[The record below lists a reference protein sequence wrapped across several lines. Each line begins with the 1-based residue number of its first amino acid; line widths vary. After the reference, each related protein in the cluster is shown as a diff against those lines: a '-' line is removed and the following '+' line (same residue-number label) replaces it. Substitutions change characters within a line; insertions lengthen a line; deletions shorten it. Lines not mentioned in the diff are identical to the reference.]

1 MVGEAE
7 HHTDRLV
14 REKLWELQCRR
25 GARAVTRRR
34 YESGPTRRSGAPPP
48 DPGPLRSG
56 VAQSL
61 RGDQATGV
69 TQSQTLIPRQVEDIT
84 GAVFRTIPDMV
95 TGQARTLRGEPAV
108 VDGATTLSFEELAA
122 KVDEAARAL
131 IALGIDK
138 GDRVAIWAPNIWEWI
153 VCALGIHTVGAV
165 MVPVNTRYKGIEAA
179 YLLGK
184 SRAKAL
190 FTVTGFLDVDYV
202 ALLRAANTELPHLS
216 DVVILRGDAPEGTVG
231 FSAFLR
237 RADDV
242 APIAAR
248 ERAATVAPDD
258 LADILFTSGTT
269 GRPKGAM
276 CTHEQNLRVFDQW
289 SSIVGLRKGDR
300 YLIVLPFFHSFGYK
314 AGWFSALMRGAT
326 IYPEAVFDVDVVL
339 RRIEDDAITMLPG
352 PPALYQ
358 SILLHPDR
366 EKFDISSLRLAVT
379 GAASI
384 PVELIHR
391 MKDEL
396 GFETV
401 ITAYGLTES
410 CGVVTMCRLDDD
422 AETIATTS
430 GRAIPDVEVRVVDPD
445 GVALPPGDPGE
456 IVVRGYNVMKG
467 YFDAPEETQKAIDQ
481 DGWLHTGD
489 IGTLD
494 ERGNIRITDRLK
506 DMFIV
511 GGFNA
516 YPAEIENT
524 LLKMPGL
531 GEVAVIGVPDDRLG
545 EVGMAF
551 VVPAPGQ
558 SLTADQVIA
567 WSRDNM
573 ANFKVPRR
581 VEIVSALPR
590 NATGKVLKFELRER
604 ANG

>member
-1 MVGEAE
+1 M
-7 HHTDRLV
+7 
-14 REKLWELQCRR
+14 
-25 GARAVTRRR
+25 
-34 YESGPTRRSGAPPP
+34 
-48 DPGPLRSG
+48 
-56 VAQSL
+56 
-61 RGDQATGV
+61 
-69 TQSQTLIPRQVEDIT
+69 
-84 GAVFRTIPDMV
+84 FRTIPDMV

-190 FTVTGFLDVDYV
+190 FTVTRFLDVDYV

>member
-1 MVGEAE
+1 M
-7 HHTDRLV
+7 
-14 REKLWELQCRR
+14 
-25 GARAVTRRR
+25 VTRQ
-34 YESGPTRRSGAPPP
+34 
-48 DPGPLRSG
+48 
-56 VAQSL
+56 AQSL
-61 RGDQATGV
+61 K
-69 TQSQTLIPRQVEDIT
+69 
-84 GAVFRTIPDMV
+84 GA
-95 TGQARTLRGEPAV
+95 PAI
-108 VDGATTLSFEELAA
+108 VDGATTLSFGELAA
-122 KVDEAARAL
+122 RVDQAARAL
-131 IALGIDK
+131 IASGIDK
-138 GDRVAIWAPNIWEWI
+138 GDRVAIWAPNVWEWI
-153 VCALGIHTVGAV
+153 VCALAIHTVGGV
-165 MVPVNTRYKGIEAA
+165 MVPVNTRYKGIEAG

-184 SRAKAL
+184 SQAKAL
-190 FTVTGFLDVDYV
+190 FTVTGFLAVDYV
-202 ALLRAANTELPHLS
+202 SLLRGSNVELPDLA
-216 DVVILRGDAPEGTVG
+216 DVVVLRGDAPEGTLS
-231 FSAFLR
+231 FADFLE
-237 RADDV
+237 RADAV
-242 APIAAR
+242 PISAGR

-258 LADILFTSGTT
+258 VADILFTSGTT
-269 GRPKGAM
+269 GKPKGAM
-276 CTHEQNLRVFDQW
+276 CTHGQNLRVFDQW
-289 SSIVGLRKGDR
+289 SSIAGLREGDR

-326 IYPEAVFDVDVVL
+326 VFPEAVFDVDVVL
-339 RRIEDDAITMLPG
+339 RRVQDDAITMLPG

-358 SILLHPDR
+358 SILLHPKR
-366 EKFDISSLRLAVT
+366 ESFDISSLRLAVT
-379 GAASI
+379 GAAAI

-391 MKDEL
+391 MKDDL

-430 GRAIPDVEVRVVDPD
+430 GRAIPEVEVRIIDPE
-445 GVALPPGDPGE
+445 GSPLPAGQPGE

-467 YFDAPEETQKAIDQ
+467 YFDAPEETKKAIDE

-531 GEVAVIGVPDDRLG
+531 GEVAVIGVPDERLG

-551 VVPAPGQ
+551 VVPAPGE
-558 SLTADQVIA
+558 SLTADRVIA

-581 VEIVSALPR
+581 VEILDALPR

>member
-1 MVGEAE
+1 
-7 HHTDRLV
+7 
-14 REKLWELQCRR
+14 
-25 GARAVTRRR
+25 
-34 YESGPTRRSGAPPP
+34 
-48 DPGPLRSG
+48 
-56 VAQSL
+56 
-61 RGDQATGV
+61 
-69 TQSQTLIPRQVEDIT
+69 
-84 GAVFRTIPDMV
+84 MV
-95 TGQARTLRGEPAV
+95 THQAHELGTHPAI
-108 VDGATTLSFEELAA
+108 VDGTTTLSFEDLAA
-122 KVDEAARAL
+122 KVDQAGRAL

-138 GDRVAIWAPNIWEWI
+138 GDRVAIWAPNMWEWV
-153 VCALGIHTVGAV
+153 VCALAIHTVGGV

-190 FTVTGFLDVDYV
+190 LTVTGFLAVDYV
-202 ALLRAANTELPHLS
+202 ALLRATDAELPGLTNI
-216 DVVILRGDAPEGTVG
+216 VVLRGDAPQGTLSFADFV
-231 FSAFLR
+231 AC
-237 RADDV
+237 ADDV
-242 APIAAR
+242 PSTAAQQC
-248 ERAATVAPDD
+248 ATRVEPDD

-269 GRPKGAM
+269 GLPKGAM

-300 YLIVLPFFHSFGYK
+300 YLVVLPFFHSFGYK

-326 IYPEAVFDVDVVL
+326 TFPEAVFDVDVIL
-339 RRIEDDAITMLPG
+339 RRVQEDAITMLPG
-352 PPALYQ
+352 PPALYR

-366 EKFDISSLRLAVT
+366 GRFDISSLRLAVT
-379 GAASI
+379 GAAAI
-384 PVELIHR
+384 PVELIQQ
-391 MKDEL
+391 MKDDL

-430 GRAIPDVEVRVVDPD
+430 GRAIPGVEVRIVDAN
-445 GVALPPGDPGE
+445 GAALSTGEPGE

-467 YFDAPEETQKAIDQ
+467 YFDAPEETDKAIDA

-524 LLKMPGL
+524 LLQMPGL
-531 GEVAVIGVPDDRLG
+531 GEVAVIGVPDERLG

-551 VVPAPGQ
+551 VVSGPGET
-558 SLTADQVIA
+558 LTAEAVIA
-567 WSRDNM
+567 WSRNNM

-581 VEIVSALPR
+581 VEIVDALPR
-590 NATGKVLKFELRER
+590 NATGKVMKFELRER

>member
-1 MVGEAE
+1 MRRQATRPEL
-7 HHTDRLV
+7 DRAP
-14 REKLWELQCRR
+14 
-25 GARAVTRRR
+25 G
-34 YESGPTRRSGAPPP
+34 RSLTVW
-48 DPGPLRSG
+48 LRSKVG
-56 VAQSL
+56 QSVN
-61 RGDQATGV
+61 GDQAKDV
-69 TQSQTLIPRQVEDIT
+69 TRSQTLIPCQVGDIT

-95 TGQARTLRGEPAV
+95 TGQARALRGEPAV
-108 VDGATTLSFEELAA
+108 VDGPTTLSFDELAD

-179 YLLGK
+179 YLLAK
-184 SRAKAL
+184 SQAKAL

-202 ALLRAANTELPHLS
+202 ALLRAANAELPHLN
-216 DVVILRGDAPEGTVG
+216 DLVILRGDAPEGTVS
-231 FSAFLR
+231 FSAFLG

-242 APIAAR
+242 APSAAR
-248 ERAATVAPDD
+248 ERAATVTPDD

-269 GRPKGAM
+269 GKPKGAM
-276 CTHEQNLRVFDQW
+276 CTHEQNIRVFDQW
-289 SSIVGLRKGDR
+289 SSIVGLQKGDR

-339 RRIEDDAITMLPG
+339 RRVQDDAITMLPG

-366 EKFDISSLRLAVT
+366 AKFDISSLRLAVT

-430 GRAIPDVEVRVVDPD
+430 GRAIPDVEVRVVAPD
-445 GVALPPGDPGE
+445 GTALPPWEPGE

-551 VVPAPGQ
+551 VVPAPGH

-581 VEIVSALPR
+581 VDIVSALPR

-604 ANG
+604 VNG

>member
-1 MVGEAE
+1 
-7 HHTDRLV
+7 
-14 REKLWELQCRR
+14 
-25 GARAVTRRR
+25 
-34 YESGPTRRSGAPPP
+34 
-48 DPGPLRSG
+48 
-56 VAQSL
+56 
-61 RGDQATGV
+61 
-69 TQSQTLIPRQVEDIT
+69 
-84 GAVFRTIPDMV
+84 VFRTIPEMV
-95 TGQARTLRGEPAV
+95 ARQAETLGDQQAI
-108 VDGATTLSFEELAA
+108 VDGPTTLSFADLAER
-122 KVDEAARAL
+122 VEEAARAL
-131 IALGIDK
+131 IASGIAN
-138 GDRVAIWAPNIWEWI
+138 GDRVAIWAPNMWEWI
-153 VCALGIHTVGAV
+153 VCALAIHSVGAV
-165 MVPVNTRYKGIEAA
+165 MVPINTRYKGIEAA
-179 YLLGK
+179 YLLDK

-190 FTVTGFLDVDYV
+190 FTVTGFLGVDYL
-202 ALLRAANTELPHLS
+202 ALLRGAAPELPELAQII
-216 DVVILRGDAPEGTVG
+216 VLRGEAPDGTLSYERFLAHASEV
-231 FSAFLR
+231 SAT
-237 RADDV
+237 
-242 APIAAR
+242 AAR
-248 ERAATVAPDD
+248 ERAATVGPDD

-269 GRPKGAM
+269 GKPKGAM

-289 SSIVGLRKGDR
+289 SSIVGLREGDR

-326 IYPEAVFDVDVVL
+326 IFPEPVFDVGVVL
-339 RRIEDDAITMLPG
+339 RRIQEDAITMLPG

-366 EKFDISSLRLAVT
+366 AQFDISSLRLAVT
-379 GAASI
+379 GAAAI

-430 GRAIPDVEVRVVDPD
+430 GRAIPNVEIRVVDPE
-445 GVALPPGDPGE
+445 GNPVPPNEPGE

-467 YFDAPEETQKAIDQ
+467 YFDAPEETKEAIDEEE
-481 DGWLHTGD
+481 WLHTGD

-494 ERGNIRITDRLK
+494 ERGYIKITDRLK

-524 LLKMPGL
+524 LLQMPGI
-531 GEVAVIGVPDDRLG
+531 GEVAVIGVPDERLG

-558 SLTADQVIA
+558 SLTPDAIIA
-567 WSRDNM
+567 WSRENM

-581 VEIVSALPR
+581 VEILDALPR
-590 NATGKVLKFELRER
+590 NATGKVIKFELRDR
-604 ANG
+604 ARG